1 MENERYKIR
10 RNCEG
15 NMLYF
20 DAKELVDLCLD
31 LHILQGQKGNFIFVY
46 RNAGIE
52 NPEGWYMEPYEDV
65 IQDLMRDDE
74 GIETCLEAVE
84 EAGKTFRPS
93 LNIELL
99 DSMWLESG
107 KEKEQS

>member
-1 MENERYKIR
+1 
-10 RNCEG
+10 
-15 NMLYF
+15 
-20 DAKELVDLCLD
+20 
-31 LHILQGQKGNFIFVY
+31 
-46 RNAGIE
+46 
-52 NPEGWYMEPYEDV
+52 MEPYEDV

-99 DSMWLESG
+99 DSMWFESG